1 MTLNIHKYLIV
12 MLNSENIK
20 NDTNDILVD
29 VFICKYVDSNI
40 FICL

>member
-12 MLNSENIK
+12 MFSENIK